1 MRRSACGLSG
11 VKMNRQ
17 AKASGRLSSQE
28 ETGLERCSTPD
39 IAAAC
44 PTQGVTMEMSR
55 GLELLSELLRFLKVK
70 FLATKLPMLFLI
82 QLRVTKVVKCIA
94 SMGEV
99 QLGIRRLL
107 GTRHHINMLYL
118 SLRNNGISS

>member
-1 MRRSACGLSG
+1 MTIPRRYSG
-11 VKMNRQ
+11 DEQ
-17 AKASGRLSSQE
+17 
-28 ETGLERCSTPD
+28 
-39 IAAAC
+39 
-44 PTQGVTMEMSR
+44 

-82 QLRVTKVVKCIA
+82 QLRDTKVVKCIA